1 MNGMKR
7 FQQVVKKYFSVV
19 SEHPQYDPPMSV
31 EEIQINYP
39 ELADEL
45 LSDPIHR
52 WRAETGIELIHKEP
66 SLAELL
72 RIWENFKLM
81 PKELQEASDLKS
93 VELFGM
99 TNAEHFEQLYN
110 EFMIGI

>member
-1 MNGMKR
+1 MNEMKR
-7 FQQVVKKYFSVV
+7 FQQVVKRYFSII
-19 SEHPQYDPPMSV
+19 SEHPQYESPMSV

-39 ELADEL
+39 DLADEL

-72 RIWENFKLM
+72 RIWQNWQLM
-81 PKELQEASDLKS
+81 PAELQEASDLKS
-93 VELFGM
+93 IELFGM

-110 EFMIGI
+110 EMIGI